1 VTERALMTIDDV
13 IEDFGATGHTLPRAS
28 MQWALDNWALAA
40 PRFLELLSRYVDG
53 IDTSKSTADALFFI
67 VHLLGEKAE
76 TGAFVDLCR
85 LSRGK
90 GARAVL
96 GDRAR
101 PPPDPPRD
109 VDTYGMADTIHHI
122 GAWMSFMAQPKIP
135 NDMLPWIE
143 ARKRFRLSHA
153 QIQMARELGLN
164 PKQFGKLDNHHQ
176 EPWKQP
182 LPEFIASLYEKR
194 FGTRMPAVVTSIEEV
209 AAAQQKKKQERK
221 AKRAAARAQA
231 ARLAPAVPPD

>member
-1 VTERALMTIDDV
+1 MTIDDV

-90 GARAVL
+90 GARAVF

-109 VDTYGMADTIHHI
+109 VDTYGMADTIHRI

-135 NDMLPWIE
+135 NDMLPRIE
-143 ARKRFRLSHA
+143 VRKRFRLSHA

-194 FGTRMPAVVTSIEEV
+194 FGTRMLAVVRSIEEV

>member
-1 VTERALMTIDDV
+1 MTIDDV

-90 GARAVL
+90 GARAVF

-122 GAWMSFMAQPKIP
+122 GAWMSSMAQPKIP

-182 LPEFIASLYEKR
+182 LPEFITSLYEKR
-194 FGTRMPAVVTSIEEV
+194 FGTRMPTVVRSIEEV

-221 AKRAAARAQA
+221 AKRAAARTQA

>member
-1 VTERALMTIDDV
+1 
-13 IEDFGATGHTLPRAS
+13 
-28 MQWALDNWALAA
+28 
-40 PRFLELLSRYVDG
+40 
-53 IDTSKSTADALFFI
+53 
-67 VHLLGEKAE
+67 
-76 TGAFVDLCR
+76 
-85 LSRGK
+85 
-90 GARAVL
+90 
-96 GDRAR
+96 
-101 PPPDPPRD
+101 
-109 VDTYGMADTIHHI
+109 
-122 GAWMSFMAQPKIP
+122 MSFMAQPKIP

-194 FGTRMPAVVTSIEEV
+194 FGTRMPAVVRSIEEV

-221 AKRAAARAQA
+221 AKRAAARAEA